1 VTTLA
6 QRATLTLTG
15 VTAPGKGT
23 PTTATFVPA
32 RPGRSVVLQW
42 RYAGTTPWTTAASGV
57 ETSAGKAP
65 FTINRQEGK
74 YQYRAVALAAKGAAS
89 VASPTK
95 NLTVTVTSGRFLVG
109 VSANGRNLLDQQGSE
124 YLVRGDTAWALPFN
138 AGRWGGTWQSD
149 IDAWAETRAKQG
161 YNYIHV
167 NALGS
172 KISGGVSDD
181 GATFDGVLPF
191 VNGQPGTLNPAY
203 WERIDYLLDVFATH
217 GITVQLDIIY
227 SEDVANGALST
238 STPAQF
244 TDYGTALAN
253 RYQTRPNLVWSVG
266 GDWFDEPGADANT
279 GATLDAITA
288 TRDTHLVTIE
298 NNQETTSRRTSEG
311 SVLNL
316 GSTYAD
322 FQWIYTYNATYLMA
336 ESAWNETSPIPVVWG
351 DGTYDG
357 AAANNDRT
365 MMRNLQC
372 WAITSG
378 SQGNNYGAEATW
390 AWPNGALAALTTNT
404 FAATDQPT
412 NWNLLHS
419 LTGWQDLVP
428 DFAGTFITDG
438 RGTKATQFPSGTP
451 DTHYT
456 GGNTYVT
463 GAITPNGTLALLYL
477 PDATRTITL
486 NTDLMGPGYTARWIA
501 PTTGA
506 STPATNGPTYTHPDA
521 NAAGSTDWLLVLE
534 SSTPR

>member
-1 VTTLA
+1 
-6 QRATLTLTG
+6 
-15 VTAPGKGT
+15 
-23 PTTATFVPA
+23 
-32 RPGRSVVLQW
+32 
-42 RYAGTTPWTTAASGV
+42 
-57 ETSAGKAP
+57 
-65 FTINRQEGK
+65 
-74 YQYRAVALAAKGAAS
+74 VALAAKGAAS

-95 NLTVTVTSGRFLVG
+95 NLTVAVTSGRFLVG

-266 GDWFDEPGADANT
+266 GDWFDEPGADAKA

-288 TRDTHLVTIE
+288 TGDTHLVTIE
-298 NNQETTSRRTSEG
+298 NYQETTSRRTSEDN
-311 SVLNL
+311 VLHL

-412 NWNLLHS
+412 NWDLLHS

-428 DFAGTFITDG
+428 DFAGTFITAG

-451 DTHYT
+451 DSHYT

-486 NTDLMGPGYTARWIA
+486 NTDLMGPGYTARWID

-506 STPATNGPTYTHPDA
+506 STPATNGPTYNHPDTN
-521 NAAGSTDWLLVLE
+521 NAGAHDWLLVLE